1 MGKKV
6 VDITGQKFGRL
17 TVLDKL
23 HNYHKKDTYWLC
35 VCECGNLKEVTSS
48 HLTTGKTKSCGCLRK
63 ENSGNR
69 LRIHGKCNT
78 RLHSIWQNMKNRC
91 YHKKSN
97 RYKYYGARGIAV
109 CSEWKDDFM
118 NFYDWSMANGYADNL
133 TIDRIDVNGNY
144 EPNNCR
150 WVDYKTQSRNRR
162 SVKRVTINNETHCLS
177 EWCEILDIKYNTVQ
191 TRIYNRGWSIEKAL
205 ELEGNH
211 ER

>member
-1 MGKKV
+1 MGEKV

-17 TVLDKL
+17 IVLDKL

-48 HLTTGKTKSCGCLRK
+48 HLTTGKTKSCGC
-63 ENSGNR
+63 
-69 LRIHGKCNT
+69 
-78 RLHSIWQNMKNRC
+78 
-91 YHKKSN
+91 YYKKSN
-97 RYKYYGARGIAV
+97 RYKYYGGRGIAV

-118 NFYDWSMANGYADNL
+118 SFYDWSMANGYNDTL

-150 WVDYKTQSRNRR
+150 WVDYTTQSRNRR

-177 EWCEILDIKYNTVQ
+177 EWCEILGIKYNTVQ